1 MYFFVR
7 SVVSEVS
14 TAKLIHLTADA
25 VQIILDGAI
34 IFAVYD
40 EAISVPEVEGAVVFG
55 SHS

>member
-7 SVVSEVS
+7 SVVSDVS
-14 TAKLIHLTADA
+14 TAKLIRFTADA

-40 EAISVPEVEGAVVFG
+40 EVISVPEVEGAFVFG